1 MSDDETRKRAENN
14 ARVGRTYYQALTDAA
29 GYPNGMEYW
38 PNLEPSEKYY
48 YAVTALDFIEK
59 LERDGDVSVRE
70 GVGLRR
76 PATYGEGDCAALLAH
91 FEERHEAEKAE
102 FEERLESIRTTYA
115 STRRDDE

>member
-59 LERDGDVSVRE
+59 LSRDGRVSVSD
-70 GVGLRR
+70 GVGLRK
-76 PATYGEGDCAALLAH
+76 PATYGEGDCAALLSH
-91 FEERHEAEKAE
+91 FTETHGIERAE
-102 FEERLESIRTTYA
+102 FIEKIYGRPRKE
-115 STRRDDE
+115 DE